1 MLYISPQAGCSFSSP
16 RENAMYDNNLDEPDN
31 YELREIAR
39 HPLNQRLNRELLD
52 CFRRNST
59 IKTRIVDHHKT
70 IETFAEHNT

>member
-1 MLYISPQAGCSFSSP
+1 LFVSERKVKRVYH
-16 RENAMYDNNLDEPDN
+16 NNLDEPDN

-59 IKTRIVDHHKT
+59 MKNRIVDHHKT

>member
-1 MLYISPQAGCSFSSP
+1 MFYIHLQARCSAFEAG
-16 RENAMYDNNLDEPDN
+16 RNAMYDNNLDEPDN

-59 IKTRIVDHHKT
+59 MKNRIVDHHKT